1 MDEALI
7 KKLRVP
13 PAGKIA
19 VIEAPEGF
27 LARIGQEEEKLYAFG
42 SESGSCDY
50 VQLFAENVAELEKYV
65 PEALRAVN
73 RDGMLWICYP
83 KGTSKIKT
91 DLNRD
96 KGWACVNKAGWE
108 GIALVSIDDT
118 WSAMRFRPVEAV
130 GKSRP
135 SPEERRSS
143 RTESAEPPEVPEDL
157 RAALQENE
165 AAESFFAKLAPSH
178 KKEYIRWVLDAK
190 RQETRDSRVR
200 QTIEKLRGGLK
211 RPSDK

>member
-13 PAGKIA
+13 PSGKIA

-27 LARIGQEEEKLYAFG
+27 LARIGQAEEKLYKPG

-50 VQLFAENVAELEKYV
+50 VQLFAENVAVLEKHA
-65 PEALRAVN
+65 PEALQAVKK
-73 RDGMLWICYP
+73 DGMLWICYP

-96 KGWACVNKAGWE
+96 KGWTSVNEAGWE

-118 WSAMRFRPVEAV
+118 WSAMRFRPTEAV

-143 RTESAEPPEVPEDL
+143 RTAPAEPPEVPEDL
-157 RAALQENE
+157 RAALREHG
-165 AAESFFAKLAPSH
+165 AAESFFAQLAPSH
-178 KKEYIRWVLDAK
+178 KKEYIRWILDAK

-200 QTIEKLRGGLK
+200 QTVEKLRDGLK